1 MSTSGPITTIE
12 EFELKYSKEIRDKF
26 TAIRKL
32 IASGNKTEAGT
43 LFRALPPTES
53 ELFKQ
58 YHNDLQVYGSLQE
71 ARVAQLNKQIDGID
85 HRLAVMK
92 DEKKQVLSQYN
103 NDTAA
108 SMRQFKPTEHRPVAK
123 ATPKKRSACSIM

>member
-1 MSTSGPITTIE
+1 MSTSGPISTIQ
-12 EFELKYSKEIRDKF
+12 EFELKYPETTRDEF
-26 TAIRKL
+26 SAIRKL
-32 IASGNKTEAGT
+32 QASGNREGATE
-43 LFRALPPTES
+43 LFRKLPADKKA
-53 ELFKQ
+53 LFKQ
-58 YHNDLQVYGSLQE
+58 YNDDLKVYVSLQK
-71 ARVAQLNKQIDGID
+71 ARIAQFDKQIDGID